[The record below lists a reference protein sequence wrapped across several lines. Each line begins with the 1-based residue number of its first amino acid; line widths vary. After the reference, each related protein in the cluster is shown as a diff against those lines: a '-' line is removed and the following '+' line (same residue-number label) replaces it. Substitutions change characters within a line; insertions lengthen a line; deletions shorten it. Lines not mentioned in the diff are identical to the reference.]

1 MKAFNIILTCSI
13 LVSLTS
19 CVSTNFIQVYKT
31 ETDKKLVFKDSLYV
45 YEDDNCIVS
54 YNLWEEGGNI
64 GFKIYNKT
72 EKNIYLNLKECFF
85 VINGIANDYYK
96 NRVNSFSGDVG
107 TASSFSNYYT
117 FGATGTDK
125 NSLSKS
131 LSFGYSVSISQ
142 NEKITI
148 PPKSAKL
155 LTEYNINKD
164 LIRNCDLLKYPKK
177 RDIKTARFSKEQ
189 SPLVFGNRL
198 AYCPEGN
205 TNLIRCNHDFF
216 VSEITNYPEE
226 VAYERAA
233 IEFCGQKSTEIIQ
246 RIKYTSSDRFYIK
259 YKRGGEFSKY

>member
-13 LVSLTS
+13 LASLTS

-31 ETDKKLVFKDSLYV
+31 ETDKKLVYKDSLYV

-72 EKNIYLNLKECFF
+72 DKNIYLNLKECFF

-96 NRVNSFSGDVG
+96 NRVVSYSGGVG

-117 FGATGTDK
+117 IGATGIDK

-142 NEKITI
+142 NEQIII

-155 LTEYNINKD
+155 LSEYNINND
-164 LIRNCDLLKYPKK
+164 LIRTCDLLKYPKK
-177 RDIKTARFSKEQ
+177 RDIKTASFSKEQ

-198 AYCPEGN
+198 AYCLEGSAN
-205 TNLIRCNHDFF
+205 PIRSNHDFY
-216 VSEITNYPEE
+216 VSEITNYPEK
-226 VAYERAA
+226 VAYERSS
-233 IEFCGQKSTEIIQ
+233 IEFCGQKSTETIQ
-246 RIKYTSSDRFYIK
+246 RIKYTSSDKFYIK
-259 YKRGGEFSKY
+259 YKRGGDFFKH